1 MTYILV
7 DTQNMF
13 FRARHVAQRGSGL
26 DEKIGLAFHIMF
38 NSIKK
43 AHNMF
48 NGGHVVICMEG
59 SRWRK
64 DIYEPYKKNRKVVLD
79 KRSPREQ
86 EEDQYWWEA
95 YDDFLE
101 FIKTQTN
108 CSAVRSSIAE
118 ADDVIALWLE
128 THKDSKNVIVST
140 DSDFYQL
147 INTNVS
153 LYNGVTNQI
162 VTVNGF
168 YDEKDNAVIDKK
180 TGQPKTAPEPEWLL
194 FEKCIRGDSSDN
206 VFTAFPK
213 ARTTKIREAFND
225 RANQGFVWNNFMMSR
240 WTDHE
245 GNEQRV
251 KDCYERNKRLID
263 LTQQPENVRADV
275 FQQILEAQNTKQ
287 IEQVG
292 VRFMKF
298 CNKYDLIKLSQH
310 PTDHAKYLNQAYA
323 WSTQS
328 QL

>member
-13 FRARHVAQRGSGL
+13 FRARHVAGRASSL

-38 NSIKK
+38 NSVKK

-48 NGGHVVICMEG
+48 NGGHVVFCMEG
-59 SRWRK
+59 RSWRK
-64 DIYEPYKKNRKVVLD
+64 DEYEPYKKNRKVVAD
-79 KRSPREQ
+79 KRSAREK
-86 EEDQYWWEA
+86 EEDEFWWEA
-95 YDDFLE
+95 YDDFLKFVTE
-101 FIKTQTN
+101 QTN
-108 CSAVRSSIAE
+108 CTAIRSPNAE
-118 ADDVIALWLE
+118 ADDVIALWIE
-128 THKDSKNVIVST
+128 AHKDDKNVIVST

-147 INTNVS
+147 INPNVS

-168 YDEKDNAVIDKK
+168 YDEKDRPVIDKK
-180 TGQPKTAPEPEWLL
+180 TGQPKTAPDPEWLL

-213 ARTTKIREAFND
+213 ARTTKIKEAFED
-225 RANQGFVWNNFMMSR
+225 RHNQGFIWNNFMLNR

-251 KDCYERNKRLID
+251 KDCYERNKKLID
-263 LTQQPENVRADV
+263 LSQQPENIRVEV
-275 FQQILEAQNTKQ
+275 FQHIVEAQNSKKLD
-287 IEQVG
+287 QVG

-298 CNKYDLIKLSQH
+298 CNRYGLTRLSEH

-323 WSTQS
+323 Q
-328 QL
+328 

>member
-1 MTYILV
+1 
-7 DTQNMF
+7 MF
-13 FRARHVAQRGSGL
+13 FRARHVSQRASSL

-48 NGGHVVICMEG
+48 NGGHVVFCLEG
-59 SRWRK
+59 RSWRK
-64 DIYEPYKKNRKVVLD
+64 DVYEPYKKNRKVVAD

-86 EEDQYWWEA
+86 EEDTYWWEA

-101 FIKTQTN
+101 YIKSQTN

-118 ADDVIALWLE
+118 ADDVIALWIE
-128 THKDSKNVIVST
+128 THKEHKNVIVST

-180 TGQPKTAPEPEWLL
+180 TGQPKSAPEPEWLL

-225 RANQGFVWNNFMMSR
+225 RTNQGFVWNNFMMNR

-245 GNEQRV
+245 GVEQRV
-251 KDCYERNKRLID
+251 KDCYERNKQLID
-263 LTQQPENVRADV
+263 LSQQPENVRADV
-275 FQQILEAQNTKQ
+275 FQQIYEAQNTKA
-287 IEQVG
+287 IDQVG

-298 CNKYDLIKLSQH
+298 CNKYDLVKLSEH
-310 PTDHAKYLNQAYA
+310 PTDHARYLNQAYA
-323 WSTQS
+323 
-328 QL
+328 

>member
-1 MTYILV
+1 
-7 DTQNMF
+7 MF

-48 NGGHVVICMEG
+48 NGGHVVFCLEG
-59 SRWRK
+59 RSWRK
-64 DIYEPYKKNRKVVLD
+64 DVYEPYKKNRKVVLD

-147 INTNVS
+147 INPNVS

-251 KDCYERNKRLID
+251 KDCYERNKQLID

-323 WSTQS
+323 
-328 QL
+328 

>member
-13 FRARHVAQRGSGL
+13 FRARHVSQRASSL

-48 NGGHVVICMEG
+48 NGGHVVFCLEG
-59 SRWRK
+59 RSWRK
-64 DIYEPYKKNRKVVLD
+64 DVYEPYKKNRKVVAD

-86 EEDQYWWEA
+86 EEDTYWWEA

-101 FIKTQTN
+101 YIKSQTN

-118 ADDVIALWLE
+118 ADDVIALWIE
-128 THKDSKNVIVST
+128 THKEHKNVIVST

-180 TGQPKTAPEPEWLL
+180 TGQPKSAPEPEWLL

-225 RANQGFVWNNFMMSR
+225 RTNQGFVWNNFMMNR

-245 GNEQRV
+245 GVEQRV
-251 KDCYERNKRLID
+251 KDCYERNKQLID
-263 LTQQPENVRADV
+263 LSQQPENVRADV
-275 FQQILEAQNTKQ
+275 FQQIYEAQNTKA
-287 IEQVG
+287 IDQVG

-298 CNKYDLIKLSQH
+298 CNKYDLVKLSQH

-323 WSTQS
+323 
-328 QL
+328 

>member
-13 FRARHVAQRGSGL
+13 FRARHVAGRASSL

-38 NSIKK
+38 NSVKK

-48 NGGHVVICMEG
+48 NGGHVVFCMEG
-59 SRWRK
+59 RSWRK
-64 DIYEPYKKNRKVVLD
+64 DEYEPYKKNRKVVAD
-79 KRSPREQ
+79 KRSAREK
-86 EEDQYWWEA
+86 EEDEFWWEA
-95 YDDFLE
+95 YDDFLKFVTE
-101 FIKTQTN
+101 QTN
-108 CSAVRSSIAE
+108 CTAIRSPNAE
-118 ADDVIALWLE
+118 ADDVIALWIE
-128 THKDSKNVIVST
+128 AHKDDKNVIVST

-147 INTNVS
+147 INPNVS

-162 VTVNGF
+162 VTINGF
-168 YDEKDNAVIDKK
+168 YDEKDRPVIDKK
-180 TGQPKTAPEPEWLL
+180 TGQPKTAPDPEWLL

-213 ARTTKIREAFND
+213 ARTTKIKEAFED
-225 RANQGFVWNNFMMSR
+225 RHNQGFTWNNFMLNR

-251 KDCYERNKRLID
+251 KDCYERNKKLID
-263 LTQQPENVRADV
+263 LSQQPENIKVEV
-275 FQQILEAQNTKQ
+275 FQHIVEAQNSKKLD
-287 IEQVG
+287 QVG

-298 CNKYDLIKLSQH
+298 CNRYGLTRLSEH

-323 WSTQS
+323 Q
-328 QL
+328 

>member
-13 FRARHVAQRGSGL
+13 FRARHVAGRASSL

-38 NSIKK
+38 NSVKK

-48 NGGHVVICMEG
+48 NGGHVVFCMEG
-59 SRWRK
+59 RSWRK
-64 DIYEPYKKNRKVVLD
+64 DEYEPYKKNRKVVAD
-79 KRSPREQ
+79 KRSAREK
-86 EEDQYWWEA
+86 EEDEFRWEA
-95 YDDFLE
+95 YDDFLKFVTE
-101 FIKTQTN
+101 QTN
-108 CSAVRSSIAE
+108 CTAIRSPNAE
-118 ADDVIALWLE
+118 ADDVIALWIQA
-128 THKDSKNVIVST
+128 HKDDKNVIVSA

-147 INTNVS
+147 INPNVS

-168 YDEKDNAVIDKK
+168 YDEKDRPVIDKK
-180 TGQPKTAPEPEWLL
+180 TGQPKTAPDPEWLL

-213 ARTTKIREAFND
+213 ARTTKIKEAYQD
-225 RANQGFVWNNFMMSR
+225 RHNQGFTWNNFMLNR

-251 KDCYERNKRLID
+251 KDCYERNKKLID
-263 LTQQPENVRADV
+263 LSQQPENIKVEV
-275 FQQILEAQNTKQ
+275 FQNIVEAQNCKKLD
-287 IEQVG
+287 QVG

-298 CNKYDLIKLSQH
+298 CNRYGLTRPSEH
-310 PTDHAKYLNQAYA
+310 PTDHAKYLNQAYG
-323 WSTQS
+323 
-328 QL
+328 

>member
-1 MTYILV
+1 
-7 DTQNMF
+7 MF

-48 NGGHVVICMEG
+48 NGGHVVFCLEG
-59 SRWRK
+59 RSWRK
-64 DIYEPYKKNRKVVLD
+64 DVYEPYKKNRKVVLD

-251 KDCYERNKRLID
+251 KDCYERNKQLID

-323 WSTQS
+323 
-328 QL
+328 

>member
-13 FRARHVAQRGSGL
+13 FRARHVAGRASSL

-38 NSIKK
+38 NSVKK

-48 NGGHVVICMEG
+48 NGGHVVFCMEG
-59 SRWRK
+59 RSWRK
-64 DIYEPYKKNRKVVLD
+64 DEYAPYKKNRKVVAD
-79 KRSPREQ
+79 KRSAREK
-86 EEDQYWWEA
+86 EEDEFWWEA
-95 YDDFLE
+95 YDDFLKFVTE
-101 FIKTQTN
+101 QSN
-108 CSAVRSSIAE
+108 CTAIRSPNAE
-118 ADDVIALWLE
+118 ADDVIALWIE
-128 THKDSKNVIVST
+128 AHKDDKNVIVST

-147 INTNVS
+147 INPNVS

-168 YDEKDNAVIDKK
+168 YDEKDRPVIDKK
-180 TGQPKTAPEPEWLL
+180 TGQPKTAPNPEWLL

-213 ARTTKIREAFND
+213 ARTTKIKEAFDD
-225 RANQGFVWNNFMMSR
+225 RHNQGFTWNNFMLNR

-251 KDCYERNKRLID
+251 KDCYERNKKLID
-263 LTQQPENVRADV
+263 LSQQPENIRIEV
-275 FQQILEAQNTKQ
+275 LENIVQAQNSKKLD
-287 IEQVG
+287 QVG

-298 CNKYDLIKLSQH
+298 CNRYGLTRLSEH
-310 PTDHAKYLNQAYA
+310 PTDHAKYLNQAYG
-323 WSTQS
+323 T
-328 QL
+328 

>member
-7 DTQNMF
+7 DAQNMF
-13 FRARHVAQRGSGL
+13 FRARHVAGRASSL

-38 NSIKK
+38 NSVKK

-48 NGGHVVICMEG
+48 NGGHVVFCMEG
-59 SRWRK
+59 RSWRK
-64 DIYEPYKKNRKVVLD
+64 DEYEPYKKNRKVVAD
-79 KRSPREQ
+79 KRSAREK
-86 EEDQYWWEA
+86 EEDEFWWEA
-95 YDDFLE
+95 YDDFLKFVTE
-101 FIKTQTN
+101 QTN
-108 CSAVRSSIAE
+108 CTAIRSPNAE
-118 ADDVIALWLE
+118 ADDVIALWIQA
-128 THKDSKNVIVST
+128 HKDDKNVIVST

-147 INTNVS
+147 INPNVS

-168 YDEKDNAVIDKK
+168 YDEKDRPVIDKK
-180 TGQPKTAPEPEWLL
+180 TGQPKTAPDPEWLL

-213 ARTTKIREAFND
+213 ARTTKIKEAFED
-225 RANQGFVWNNFMMSR
+225 RHNQGFIWNNFMLNR

-251 KDCYERNKRLID
+251 KDCYERNKKLID
-263 LTQQPENVRADV
+263 LSQQPENIRVEV
-275 FQQILEAQNTKQ
+275 LQNIVEAQNSKKLD
-287 IEQVG
+287 QVG

-298 CNKYDLIKLSQH
+298 CNRYGLTRLSEH

-323 WSTQS
+323 Q
-328 QL
+328 